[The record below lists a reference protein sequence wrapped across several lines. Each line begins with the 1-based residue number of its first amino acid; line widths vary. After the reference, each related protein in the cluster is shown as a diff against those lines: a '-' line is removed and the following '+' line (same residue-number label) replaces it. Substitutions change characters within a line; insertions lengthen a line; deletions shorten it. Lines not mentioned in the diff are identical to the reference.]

1 MSVAN
6 CLFASN
12 VSSQWALRGVSLTGS
27 PTPEGAD
34 PPAAP
39 SAAGCP
45 GRSQHGLVASER
57 AAPNGTSRR
66 SHLGCPPR
74 PTEQTRRLPRA
85 LARVPPAAPG
95 ARHTARSR
103 RNGQLPMALG
113 ALTRLPKSGRRS
125 GLGPVAMRPGAVRGV
140 APAPR
145 ALPGGG
151 IRRPPT
157 REITVTPPAISTT
170 GSSRESRDS
179 PPVREEAAPLAA
191 RERRPTFR
199 QARVAQQRWRQATK
213 PKPGSGSVVRLR
225 GAARGARRPWR
236 RRSRPRAASKN
247 S

>member
-1 MSVAN
+1 MPVRG
-6 CLFASN
+6 
-12 VSSQWALRGVSLTGS
+12 ALLTGC
-27 PTPEGAD
+27 PTDRRAD
-34 PPAAP
+34 SQERAAPSGHLAALSLGLAPAADGTDSPAAP
-39 SAAGCP
+39 GARTSAAGCP

-57 AAPNGTSRR
+57 R
-66 SHLGCPPR
+66 
-74 PTEQTRRLPRA
+74 
-85 LARVPPAAPG
+85 
-95 ARHTARSR
+95 
-103 RNGQLPMALG
+103 LPMALRG

-157 REITVTPPAISTT
+157 REVTPPAISAT